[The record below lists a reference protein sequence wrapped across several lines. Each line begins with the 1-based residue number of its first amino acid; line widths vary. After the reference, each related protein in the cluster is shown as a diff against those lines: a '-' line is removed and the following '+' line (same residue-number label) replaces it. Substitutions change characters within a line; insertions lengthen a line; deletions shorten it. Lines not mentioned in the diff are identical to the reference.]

1 LPPPPSRP
9 TRRWH
14 RASERLTTAVASTAA
29 DTGPE
34 PLAARTRPSVLRRI
48 WWSDHLAG
56 WGFVS
61 PSVLLIGL
69 FGLVPVVW
77 AFVLSFQHNDLTT
90 GGTWVGMANYR
101 QLLQDPM
108 FRHAVRNT
116 LVYTLVFVPVCIFGS
131 LLVAA
136 ALNRRVRGITFYRL
150 AVFIPVVTSTVA
162 TAIMFNWLLDPDY
175 GMVNGVLAKIGIPAQ
190 GFFRDPHEALMS
202 IVAMTVWGWLGFGV
216 IIYLAALQSV
226 PGELLEAAAID
237 GCSRWRAFWRVEVP
251 LLAPTTLFL
260 VIWLTI
266 NALQLFDEIYVT
278 TKGGPVGATTVLVYY
293 LYEQAFMFFHGG
305 YASAIAY
312 VLFLAI
318 LVVTVVQLT
327 VGRRLSYQQ
336 RRP

>member
-1 LPPPPSRP
+1 M
-9 TRRWH
+9 T
-14 RASERLTTAVASTAA
+14 
-29 DTGPE
+29 
-34 PLAARTRPSVLRRI
+34 PSV
-48 WWSDHLAG
+48 
-56 WGFVS
+56 V
-61 PSVLLIGL
+61 LIGL
-69 FGLVPVVW
+69 FGLIPVVW
-77 AFVLSFQHNDLTT
+77 AFVLSFEQNDLTSP
-90 GGTWVGMANYR
+90 GTWVGLDNYQKLLHDPQFANS
-101 QLLQDPM
+101 
-108 FRHAVRNT
+108 VRNT
-116 LVYTLVFVPVCIFGS
+116 ILYTAVFVPVSVIGA

-136 ALNRRVRGITFYRL
+136 ALNRRVRGMTFYRL

-162 TAIMFNWLLDPDY
+162 TAIMFNWLLDPDF
-175 GMVNGVLAKIGIPAQ
+175 GMVNAALNKVGIPEQ

-251 LLAPTTLFL
+251 LLAPATLFL

-278 TKGGPVGATTVLVYY
+278 TKGGPVGATTVVVYY
-293 LYEQAFMFFHGG
+293 LYQQAFLFFNGG

-318 LVVTVVQLT
+318 LVVTAIQLT
-327 VGRRLSYQQ
+327 VGRRLSHGE
-336 RRP
+336 R

>member
-1 LPPPPSRP
+1 M
-9 TRRWH
+9 RRW
-14 RASERLTTAVASTAA
+14 RQVSDRPSSSVISTSADSGPTVAVR
-29 DTGPE
+29 D
-34 PLAARTRPSVLRRI
+34 RPSVWRRI
-48 WWSDHLAG
+48 WWSDDLAG
-56 WGFVS
+56 WGFVT
-61 PSVLLIGL
+61 PSVVLIGL
-69 FGLVPVVW
+69 FGLIPVVW
-77 AFVLSFQHNDLTT
+77 AFVLSFQNNDLVT
-90 GGTWVGMANYR
+90 GGTWVGLDNYR
-101 QLLQDPM
+101 QLVHDPM
-108 FRHAVRNT
+108 FAHAVRNT
-116 LVYTLVFVPVCIFGS
+116 LMYTMVFVPVCIFGS

-136 ALNRRVRGITFYRL
+136 ALNRRIRGMSFYRV

-175 GMVNGVLAKIGIPAQ
+175 GLVNVALSKVGIASQ
-190 GFFRDPHEALMS
+190 GFFQDPHEALMA

-293 LYEQAFMFFHGG
+293 LYQQAFVFFHGG

-318 LVVTVVQLT
+318 LVVTVIQLA

-336 RRP
+336 GRP